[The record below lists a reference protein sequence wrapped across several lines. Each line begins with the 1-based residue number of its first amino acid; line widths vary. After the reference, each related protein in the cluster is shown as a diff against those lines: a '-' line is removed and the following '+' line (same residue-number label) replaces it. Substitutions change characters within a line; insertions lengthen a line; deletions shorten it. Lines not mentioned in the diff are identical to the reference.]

1 MVSKATGIGLLLTI
15 LGFGVTYLV
24 MTKQYVFDDYRMT
37 LVFLSFGILGVI
49 ILHYK
54 VKRR

>member
-1 MVSKATGIGLLLTI
+1 MVSKATGIGLLFTI

-37 LVFLSFGILGVI
+37 LVFLSMGILGVI